1 MSAFRALLAVGL
13 GVLALLAF
21 ANIALWHSAGWFPIG
36 FYAALLA
43 LGLAFEAGRYRPN
56 HGAVRNA
63 AAWQATGER
72 FFDPTTGAPT
82 EVFYDPQ
89 SGARDYR
96 SR

>member
-1 MSAFRALLAVGL
+1 VNPFRALLAVGL

-21 ANIALWHSAGWFPIG
+21 ANLALWHSAAWFPIG
-36 FYAALLA
+36 FYATILA
-43 LGLAFEAGRYRPN
+43 LGVAFEAGRYRPN
-56 HGAVRNA
+56 HAGVRNS
-63 AAWQATGER
+63 AWQATGER
-72 FFDPTTGAPT
+72 FFDPTTGTPT

>member
-1 MSAFRALLAVGL
+1 MSAFRALLAVGF
-13 GVLALLAF
+13 GVLALLAC
-21 ANIALWHSAGWFPIG
+21 ANIALWHSGVWFPIG

-43 LGLAFEAGRYRPN
+43 VAAAFEVGRYRPN
-56 HGAVRNA
+56 HGVPS

-72 FFDPTTGAPT
+72 FFDPTTGTPT
-82 EVFYDPQ
+82 EVFYDPK

>member
-1 MSAFRALLAVGL
+1 MSALRALLAVGF
-13 GVLALLAF
+13 GVLAMLAF
-21 ANIALWHSAGWFPIG
+21 ANVALWHSAAWFPIG

-43 LGLAFEAGRYRPN
+43 LGLAFEVGRYRPR
-56 HGAVRNA
+56 HGVSTAG
-63 AAWQATGER
+63 WQATGER
-72 FFDPTTGAPT
+72 FFDPTTGTPT